1 MSGSLLAVALING
14 LLIGG
19 VYSLTAMGLTL
30 IFGVMGT
37 ANFAHGTFLMVGI
50 YVAYWLFVLIG
61 IDPYIGMFAAMALMF
76 VFGWY
81 VQKYLVSKIMDGP
94 HYYTFLLTV
103 GILIFIENTILF
115 LWPDYRQLQVSY
127 STAGISIT
135 SGLRI
140 EVVRLVAFLIA
151 IALSLSLYY
160 FIKLTEIGKTIRAT
174 SQNPMAARVVGINV
188 PKIYCITFAI
198 GSACAGAAGAVISPF
213 YPAAFNIGDI
223 FLLVA
228 FVVVCLGGMGNF
240 IGALI
245 GGLIIGL
252 AESVGTLI
260 LPGGQKQLITYGLFI
275 AILFFRPQG
284 LLRFGGYWQ
293 AQ

>member
-1 MSGSLLAVALING
+1 
-14 LLIGG
+14 
-19 VYSLTAMGLTL
+19 MGLTL

-50 YVAYWLFVLIG
+50 YVAYWLFVLMG

-151 IALSLSLYY
+151 IALSLSLY
-160 FIKLTEIGKTIRAT
+160 
-174 SQNPMAARVVGINV
+174 
-188 PKIYCITFAI
+188 CITFAI

-252 AESVGTLI
+252 AESCGTLI